1 MTTSELPPAPCA
13 KPLQQVTDDA
23 QKQQPDTDHAPKTDE
38 HALPL
43 PREDAEGCRRQI
55 RTSTLTLTESGYWLR
70 SVDYP
75 SRTLF
80 VGFDGSICVDSQSD
94 VPMPGGQEVSV
105 SVLAVVGLFTLDLF
119 TYMLVASDSRCRGT
133 IAGKHVYEITSVAA
147 LPLDYA
153 AGRLV
158 LLAMLSGPD
167 GLKHRKSSLALQPTS
182 QSHQS
187 QDKHV
192 GSDAVSGQLQASAS
206 QISLDDA
213 ARGDPI
219 KSSLGNNEHG
229 AIQRDGFVQAL
240 QGASIGWLSP
250 QIAKLLGR
258 GQPESAVADP
268 LDPGDELLAETT
280 KDRADADPHNN
291 SGGGSSS
298 AQRMESRIIEELSRV
313 FGSGGMFYSYDYDL
327 TSSLQQKEG
336 RSLVVDKVPISL
348 IASTDYWFNH
358 HLQRQL
364 LAQNAHEWALPL
376 IQGCIQIAIC
386 EISGGDS
393 FQVCVVSRRNW
404 RRIGMRYERRGAD
417 ASGYTAN
424 SVDTEQILTVET
436 GSNETHYLSFVQTR
450 GSIPFCWKQ
459 PASGLHPAPV
469 VLKSDSE
476 NVGVCA
482 KHMQREIQ
490 RHGRQVLVNLVEHKG
505 REATVGSKYASIV
518 GQCVAD
524 EMVDARMIRY
534 IPWDFHFETRG
545 MRYENLQSL
554 LRQLRREID
563 DMGYHWRAGEHTFT
577 RQGGVFRVNCMD
589 CLDRTN
595 VVQSTIARSVLN
607 EQLVRLGVHIAPEKG
622 LAAYNGLESTLNHL
636 WANNGDYIS
645 RQYAGTSAMKG
656 DFTRT
661 GKRNFGGVMSD
672 ASYSL
677 ARLWIS
683 TFRDYFSQAVLDYAM
698 GYQSADDVFRTLVD
712 LRSREPD
719 HTLQL
724 TRTREAAIEA
734 SIAIVVHD
742 GEDVQMA
749 CIVQSS
755 MALDSLKQRGPADA
769 VLIVTTAA
777 VYVCRYHYQM
787 EKVSEALRIE
797 LSGLARVQYGAYIT
811 DTQVPQSLDPARNHG
826 LVLCFDAAVARFNS
840 GNAQNKSNIGPDESP
855 QNSPKPSA
863 KSLSA
868 LTITEPSDGNES
880 DRSASAAASEHQ
892 PPKAPSK
899 HFIACKLVSEAQ
911 VVMQRVSDKAS
922 ASPSTGPCLM
932 RLESLE
938 KQSPDL
944 LAECLCSVI
953 LSASLKT
960 NTVDSSNFI
969 VDAPIISA
977 ATAKQGLTVI
987 DKNHAMASTDS
998 DRKVPV
1004 EQSRERQPAVGDK
1017 GEYPN
1022 KLMEDPIMRDYVK
1035 KILGD
1040 DAEAPADF
1048 ASLIIESRRRG
1059 REGLPQPHLRPH
1071 RCDKHLQ
1078 DFLDGIFAGEFWQPA
1093 KIYFRCLGSKQ
1104 GDEPERYRPN
1114 ADKK

>member
-1 MTTSELPPAPCA
+1 MAA
-13 KPLQQVTDDA
+13 
-23 QKQQPDTDHAPKTDE
+23 
-38 HALPL
+38 
-43 PREDAEGCRRQI
+43 
-55 RTSTLTLTESGYWLR
+55 
-70 SVDYP
+70 
-75 SRTLF
+75 
-80 VGFDGSICVDSQSD
+80 SD
-94 VPMPGGQEVSV
+94 VS
-105 SVLAVVGLFTLDLF
+105 
-119 TYMLVASDSRCRGT
+119 SDR
-133 IAGKHVYEITSVAA
+133 
-147 LPLDYA
+147 
-153 AGRLV
+153 
-158 LLAMLSGPD
+158 
-167 GLKHRKSSLALQPTS
+167 
-182 QSHQS
+182 
-187 QDKHV
+187 
-192 GSDAVSGQLQASAS
+192 LQASAS
-206 QISLDDA
+206 QISLDDG
-213 ARGDPI
+213 ARGDYS
-219 KSSLGNNEHG
+219 KNNLANREH
-229 AIQRDGFVQAL
+229 AAMPREGFVQAL
-240 QGASIGWLSP
+240 QGASMGWLSP

-258 GQPESAVADP
+258 GQSESAGADP
-268 LDPGDELLAETT
+268 LDSSDELPAGTT
-280 KDRADADPHNN
+280 KDRSDVELHNN
-291 SGGGSSS
+291 SSSSGSSS
-298 AQRMESRIIEELSRV
+298 AQRMESRIIEELTRV

-336 RSLVVDKVPISL
+336 RSLVANKMPISL

-358 HLQRQL
+358 HFQRQL
-364 LAQNAHEWALPL
+364 LAQGAHEWALPL

-436 GSNETHYLSFVQTR
+436 GSHETHYLSFVQTR
-450 GSIPFCWKQ
+450 GSIPFYWKQ

-469 VLKSDSE
+469 VLKGDSE
-476 NVGVCA
+476 NIGVCA
-482 KHMQREIQ
+482 KHLQREIQ

-505 REATVGSKYASIV
+505 REATVGSKYATVV

-554 LRQLRREID
+554 LGQLRREID
-563 DMGYHWRAGEHTFT
+563 DMGYYWRAGEHTFT

-683 TFRDYFSQAVLDYAM
+683 TFRDYFSQAVLDYVM

-826 LVLCFDAAVARFNS
+826 LVLYFDAAVARFNS
-840 GNAQNKSNIGPDESP
+840 GNSQNKSDIGPGESP
-855 QNSPKPSA
+855 QSSPMPSA
-863 KSLSA
+863 KSSV
-868 LTITEPSDGNES
+868 LTITEPSDGGSS
-880 DRSASAAASEHQ
+880 DRSTSAAASEHH

-899 HFIACKLVSEAQ
+899 HFIACKLVNEAQ
-911 VVMQRVSDKAS
+911 VVMQRVSDQAS
-922 ASPSTGPCLM
+922 TSPSGDLCLM

-938 KQSPDL
+938 NQSPDL
-944 LAECLCSVI
+944 VAECLCSVI
-953 LSASLKT
+953 LSAALKT
-960 NTVDSSNFI
+960 NTVDGSNFI
-969 VDAPIISA
+969 VDAPIISVA
-977 ATAKQGLTVI
+977 AAKQGLTVI
-987 DKNHAMASTDS
+987 DK
-998 DRKVPV
+998 V
-1004 EQSRERQPAVGDK
+1004 SR
-1017 GEYPN
+1017 
-1022 KLMEDPIMRDYVK
+1022 
-1035 KILGD
+1035 
-1040 DAEAPADF
+1040 
-1048 ASLIIESRRRG
+1048 SL
-1059 REGLPQPHLRPH
+1059 H
-1071 RCDKHLQ
+1071 RALW
-1078 DFLDGIFAGEFWQPA
+1078 L
-1093 KIYFRCLGSKQ
+1093 
-1104 GDEPERYRPN
+1104 
-1114 ADKK
+1114 